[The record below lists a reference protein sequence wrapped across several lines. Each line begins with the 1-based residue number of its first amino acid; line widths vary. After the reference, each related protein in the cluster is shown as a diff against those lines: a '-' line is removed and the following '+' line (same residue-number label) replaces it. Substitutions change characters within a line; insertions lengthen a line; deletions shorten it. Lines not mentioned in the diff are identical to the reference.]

1 MMLDVFISHS
11 SHDRD
16 AADAACAA
24 LEQRGLRCWMAPRD
38 VRPGEDYGE
47 ASAAGIARSRLIL
60 LIYSAATGDSVQAR
74 RELERATGL
83 GLPVLAFRIADVA
96 PAPALSFLIGE
107 GQWLDALTPPLAPHL
122 DYLGDR
128 VALLIEESKRGPLL
142 PTLPPRPFPK
152 ARRSHDWLPI
162 ALALGAGDH
171 RIHLVDRGA
180 DLEAIL
186 CFSGHGRAAAPAR
199 GAT

>member
-128 VALLIEESKRGPLL
+128 IARLLEGVGPLQ
-142 PTLPPRPFPK
+142 PTMPPRPFP
-152 ARRSHDWLPI
+152 ADRRRKHIWLPI
-162 ALALGAGDH
+162 ALAGLAGLVAIAIASAYVAPGLHGA
-171 RIHLVDRGA
+171 
-180 DLEAIL
+180 
-186 CFSGHGRAAAPAR
+186 SAR
-199 GAT
+199 